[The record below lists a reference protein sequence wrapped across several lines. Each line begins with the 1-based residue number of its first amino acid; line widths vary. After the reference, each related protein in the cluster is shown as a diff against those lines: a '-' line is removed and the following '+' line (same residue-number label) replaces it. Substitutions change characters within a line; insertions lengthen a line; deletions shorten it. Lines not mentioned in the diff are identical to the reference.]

1 MTKTLAELRNRTLQ
15 KLKVLGA
22 GEVANAEDAS
32 LVDDAIAS
40 VNEKLRDLEICYWA
54 DGETPESLFEDLA
67 VYVACHCASDFMSE
81 QEAQAYRQLNEP
93 LSYKE
98 LKRITSSR
106 PRAYTP
112 TRQDYF

>member
-1 MTKTLAELRNRTLQ
+1 MTKTLAQLRNRTLQ

-22 GEVANAEDAS
+22 GEVANAEDAA

-40 VNEKLRDLEICYWA
+40 VNEKLRDLEICFWA
-54 DGETPESLFEDLA
+54 DGEIPESVVEDLA

-81 QEAQAYRQLNEP
+81 QEAQAYRQMNEP
-93 LSYKE
+93 ISFVE

-106 PRAYTP
+106 PRAYQP
-112 TRQDYF
+112 TRGDYY